1 MAVRYSLIILLLYA
15 VVPWLSAGDLA
26 ELQVSETGG
35 VYRVR
40 MVMVVHAPAKYV
52 RGVLTDYAHIYRLN
66 PSIIESEILASP
78 KQGVAR
84 VRTVMRGC
92 VLFFCK
98 SVGRVED
105 VRELASG
112 GLQAEVV
119 PELSNLKSG
128 AAEWKIQRVGEH
140 TQVTYQAHMEPD
152 FFIPPLIGSYFV
164 RRNIR
169 KEIMT
174 IFTRLECVA
183 QTQARL
189 DSVSHLQLAGL
200 GIDTV
205 CSDQCDNDSTDCQQ

>member
-1 MAVRYSLIILLLYA
+1 MAVRYSLILLLLYA
-15 VVPWLSAGDLA
+15 SIPRLSAGDLA
-26 ELQVSETGG
+26 ELQVTESGG
-35 VYRVR
+35 IYRIN
-40 MVMVVHAPAKYV
+40 MVMMVHAPAKYV

-66 PSIIESEILASP
+66 PSIIESEILPSP
-78 KQGVAR
+78 EQGVAR

-112 GLQAEVV
+112 DLQAEVV

-128 AAEWKIQRVGEH
+128 TAEWRIQRVGEY
-140 TQVTYQAHMEPD
+140 TLITYQAHMEPD
-152 FFIPPLIGSYFV
+152 FFIPPLVGSYFV
-164 RRNIR
+164 KRNIR

-174 IFTRLECVA
+174 SFTRLECVA
-183 QTQARL
+183 QTQARI

-205 CSDQCDNDSTDCQQ
+205 CSDQCDNNHTGCQ

>member
-1 MAVRYSLIILLLYA
+1 MAIRYSLILLLLYA
-15 VVPWLSAGDLA
+15 VIPRLSAGNLT
-26 ELQVSETGG
+26 ELQVTGSSG
-35 VYRVR
+35 IYRIS

-66 PSIIESEILASP
+66 PSIIESEVLPSLNL
-78 KQGVAR
+78 GVVR
-84 VRTVMRGC
+84 LRTVMRGC
-92 VLFFCK
+92 GLFFCTRI
-98 SVGRVED
+98 GRVED

-112 GLQAEVV
+112 DLQAEIV

-128 AAEWKIQRVGEH
+128 AAEWKIRRMGEH
-140 TQVTYQAHMEPD
+140 TLVTYQAHMEPD

-174 IFTRLECVA
+174 TFTRLECVA

-189 DSVSHLQLAGL
+189 DRVSHLQLAGL
-200 GIDTV
+200 GIGTV

>member
-1 MAVRYSLIILLLYA
+1 MAVRYSLLLLLLCA
-15 VVPWLSAGDLA
+15 VIPRLSAGDLT
-26 ELQVSETGG
+26 ELQVTETGG
-35 VYRVR
+35 IYRIR
-40 MVMVVHAPAKYV
+40 MAMMVHAPTKYV

-78 KQGVAR
+78 EQGVVR

-112 GLQAEVV
+112 DLHAEIV

-128 AAEWKIQRVGEH
+128 TAEWNIQPMGEH
-140 TQVTYQAHMEPD
+140 TQVTFRAHMEPD

-174 IFTRLECVA
+174 SFTRLECVA

-189 DSVSHLQLAGL
+189 DSVSHLQLASL

-205 CSDQCDNDSTDCQQ
+205 CSDQCDNDSTNCQQ

>member
-1 MAVRYSLIILLLYA
+1 MVVRYCLVILLLYA
-15 VVPWLSAGDLA
+15 FIPRLSAGDLA
-26 ELQVSETGG
+26 ELQVTESGG
-35 VYRVR
+35 IYRIS
-40 MVMVVHAPAKYV
+40 MVMMVHAPAKYV

-66 PSIIESEILASP
+66 PSIIESEILLSP
-78 KQGVAR
+78 EQGVAR

-112 GLQAEVV
+112 DLQAEIV

-128 AAEWKIQRVGEH
+128 TAEWRIRRVGEY
-140 TQVTYQAHMEPD
+140 TLITYQAHMEPD

-164 RRNIR
+164 KRNIR

-174 IFTRLECVA
+174 SFTRLECIA
-183 QTQARL
+183 QTQVRV

-205 CSDQCDNDSTDCQQ
+205 CSDQCDNNRTGCQ

>member
-1 MAVRYSLIILLLYA
+1 MAVRYGLILLLLYA
-15 VVPWLSAGDLA
+15 FIPRVSAGDLA
-26 ELQVSETGG
+26 ELQVTESGSI
-35 VYRVR
+35 YRIR
-40 MVMVVHAPAKYV
+40 MVMVVYAPARYV
-52 RGVLTDYAHIYRLN
+52 RG
-66 PSIIESEILASP
+66 
-78 KQGVAR
+78 
-84 VRTVMRGC
+84 

-112 GLQAEVV
+112 DLQAEIV

-128 AAEWKIQRVGEH
+128 TAEWRIQRAGEH
-140 TQVTYQAHMEPD
+140 TLVAYQADMEPD

-164 RRNIR
+164 RSNIR

-174 IFTRLECVA
+174 SFTRLECVA
-183 QTQARL
+183 QMQARL

-205 CSDQCDNDSTDCQQ
+205 CRDQCNNDSTHCKQ